1 MYGKNF
7 GLAKGI
13 FFLDVLH
20 GMKSSYVDYDLVA
33 AGRTDDESY
42 ANAKLAISIA
52 RKMGATIWLVPEDIT
67 SLRTRLIVTFIGS
80 LMATAEKLGA

>member
-1 MYGKNF
+1 VF
-7 GLAKGI
+7 L
-13 FFLDVLH
+13 LDVLN

-33 AGRTDDESY
+33 PGRTDDERH

-80 LMATAEKLGA
+80 LMATAESG